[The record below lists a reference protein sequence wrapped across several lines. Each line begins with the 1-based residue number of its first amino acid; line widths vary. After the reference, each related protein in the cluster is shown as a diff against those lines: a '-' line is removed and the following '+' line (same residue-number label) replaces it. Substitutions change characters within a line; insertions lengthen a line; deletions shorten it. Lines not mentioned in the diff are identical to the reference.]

1 MLVDRFTRY
10 FQTVKRS
17 EARCHLVLIGA
28 GAKGHWG
35 RISGA
40 ERSGAGG
47 HWGPRYWGRRFW
59 GRWSL
64 GQNFWGTT
72 LWGTRSLGPEVLGQ
86 EALGQVVTGAE
97 FLGYGALGLKV
108 LGQDGGHRYFHTS
121 AAVPS
126 NRSVLAIGMLDM

>member
-17 EARCHLVLIGA
+17 EARCHLVLIGT

-40 ERSGAGG
+40 ERSGAEGSGADGHWGRISGAQRSGARG
-47 HWGPRYWGRRFW
+47 HWGPRYWGRKLW

-64 GQNFWGTT
+64 G
-72 LWGTRSLGPEVLGQ
+72 
-86 EALGQVVTGAE
+86 
-97 FLGYGALGLKV
+97 
-108 LGQDGGHRYFHTS
+108 
-121 AAVPS
+121 
-126 NRSVLAIGMLDM
+126 